1 MQLINIAIDGP
12 AGSGKGTVSRLV
24 AKELSLKYL
33 DSGALYRGIAYYLN
47 SNNLDLKNVELN
59 SLSLQFDFIDEDL
72 YLEEENIEKEIRTN
86 QISELASYYSSFPKI
101 REYVNSIIK
110 QKIKLGG
117 FVLEGRDIGSVVM
130 PDAEVKI
137 YLDANPEI
145 RARRRL
151 KDYQDKGQDLSY
163 DKVLEDINKRDKRD
177 STRKDSPLTIAKD
190 AKVIDST
197 NMSIDEVKNKII
209 EIARNSIS

>member
-24 AKELSLKYL
+24 AKELSIKYL